1 MENTDSPTP
10 LQRGGKLLL
19 ETRRFCV
26 VRLQEQAADGSVRTR
41 DVVEHPGCVVIA
53 PFVSPREVCLVEV
66 VRAAVG
72 ETLLE
77 LPAGTLDRVESLQEA
92 AARELEEETGY
103 TAGRMELAG
112 RLWMSPGI
120 LRERM
125 TLFVA
130 EELSPGPQ
138 LLEPGEQIRP
148 RVVAWEE
155 AVSLCLD
162 GTIQDAK
169 TVAALMLLEA
179 RRRRVGG

>member
-1 MENTDSPTP
+1 MKQNDPLTP
-10 LQRGGKLLL
+10 RERGGEVLL
-19 ETRRFCV
+19 ESKRFCI
-26 VRLQEQAADGSVRTR
+26 VRLQERCADGAVRAR
-41 DVVEHPGCVVIA
+41 DVVEHPGSVVIA
-53 PFVSPREVCLVEV
+53 PLVSPQEVCLVEV

-77 LPAGTLDRVESLQEA
+77 LPAGTLDRVESLAAA

-103 TAGRMELAG
+103 TAGRLEMAG

-138 LLEPGEQIRP
+138 RLEPGEQIRT
-148 RVVAWEE
+148 RVLAWDE
-155 AVSLCLD
+155 AIAFCLD

-169 TVAALMLLEA
+169 TVASLMLLDA
-179 RRRRVGG
+179 RRRG

>member
-1 MENTDSPTP
+1 M
-10 LQRGGKLLL
+10 
-19 ETRRFCV
+19 
-26 VRLQEQAADGSVRTR
+26 
-41 DVVEHPGCVVIA
+41 
-53 PFVSPREVCLVEV
+53 EV

-112 RLWMSPGI
+112 RFWMSPGI